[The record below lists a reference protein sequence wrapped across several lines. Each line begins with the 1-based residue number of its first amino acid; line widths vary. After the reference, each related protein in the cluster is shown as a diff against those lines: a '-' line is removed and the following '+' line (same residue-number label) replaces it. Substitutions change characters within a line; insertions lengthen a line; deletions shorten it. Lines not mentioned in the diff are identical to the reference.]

1 MNFWLNGQFKQYDGD
16 PELPLLTYL
25 RESENIISP
34 KNGCAPQ
41 AACGACVVELNGKG
55 VLSCVIPMARV
66 DGGAV
71 TTIEGLGEYRQKVFA
86 NAFVEKGGVQC
97 GFCIPGIVMQ
107 ANALINSNH
116 EPTAADVEKALT
128 PNLCRCTGYK
138 KIVESV
144 LDAARQ
150 MKA

>member
-1 MNFWLNGQFKQYDGD
+1 MNFWLNGQIKQYDGD

-25 RESENIISP
+25 RESENIVSP

-71 TTIEGLGEYRQKVFA
+71 TTG
-86 NAFVEKGGVQC
+86 
-97 GFCIPGIVMQ
+97 
-107 ANALINSNH
+107 
-116 EPTAADVEKALT
+116 AAPVT
-128 PNLCRCTGYK
+128 C
-138 KIVESV
+138 
-144 LDAARQ
+144 
-150 MKA
+150 